1 MYNGTIW
8 KQNVTKFISGKRKC
22 FCICLSTFDLNIGPQ
37 FHLLLHVYTLSCTIS
52 CFLFFLFSKCTNEFM
67 FIYVSIVDD
76 VYPRMRTKILCY
88 PLFFP
93 T

>member
-52 CFLFFLFSKCTNEFM
+52 CFLFFCFQNAQTSFCLSM
-67 FIYVSIVDD
+67 FQLLMMSIHE
-76 VYPRMRTKILCY
+76 
-88 PLFFP
+88 
-93 T
+93 